1 MGEVKCSRGLYED
14 VAKHGGKAIMWRTGH
29 SHIKAAMKTHHAQL
43 VGEMSGHIFF
53 KHRWY
58 GFDDAIYSAA
68 RLLEIVAG
76 GRKPLSAHL
85 ATIPSRPSTPE
96 MEVACADNKKF
107 GLIKKAVKYFQD
119 EGYDVVTLDGARI
132 EFPDGWGLL
141 RASNT
146 SPKLVMRVEADTPK
160 RVKEIRK
167 LIEDK
172 VKELNT

>member
-1 MGEVKCSRGLYED
+1 M
-14 VAKHGGKAIMWRTGH
+14 A
-29 SHIKAAMKTHHAQL
+29 
-43 VGEMSGHIFF
+43 
-53 KHRWY
+53 
-58 GFDDAIYSAA
+58 FDDAIYSAA
-68 RLLEIVAG
+68 RLLEIVAA

-85 ATIPSRPSTPE
+85 STIPKRPVTPE
-96 MEVACADNKKF
+96 IEFACPDKKKF
-107 GLIKKAVKYFQD
+107 EVIKQATAYFKQDLGL
-119 EGYDVVTLDGARI
+119 DVVTIDGARI

-172 VKELNT
+172 VAELNS

>member
-1 MGEVKCSRGLYED
+1 MPGYRRSGASGGRLCSKADNLKDLIRLLKKTKAD
-14 VAKHGGKAIMWRTGH
+14 VGI
-29 SHIKAAMKTHHAQL
+29 
-43 VGEMSGHIFF
+43 
-53 KHRWY
+53 
-58 GFDDAIYSAA
+58 GFDGAIYSLACI
-68 RLLEIVAG
+68 LEVVAG
-76 GRKPLSAHL
+76 GRKALSAHL

-96 MEVACADNKKF
+96 TEVECADNKKF

-119 EGYDVVTLDGARI
+119 EGFDVVTLDGARI

-172 VKELNT
+172 VKELNR